1 MKELAM
7 LIAILKKIS
16 PAYFAVTG
24 VVFIVVVPAIIIA
37 AFPHDGLA
45 KSMTRTELPVG
56 GTAVLFTLAGAFWL
70 ARPLG
75 KQSGHWPDPK
85 AAHKELCRRAGQVS
99 MLAALAIYFT
109 AGLGVTVAYQ
119 GWGACEG
126 YLREHILDGFGCVAF
141 FAAGWSQLERHPRQV
156 PAAEQLSKAT
166 IMLSAAT
173 AGIAAAA
180 AFVAGGVHL
189 DIGLIAVVGFG
200 YGCFIWGCITS
211 RFGLLEF
218 ALKKRGG
225 RGAINQEYG
234 RAVQEYL
241 PRSATLVSGGT
252 MAKPAPPAA
261 AAVDTAG

>member
-1 MKELAM
+1 M
-7 LIAILKKIS
+7 LKKIS
-16 PAYFAVTG
+16 PAYFA
-24 VVFIVVVPAIIIA
+24 FIGLVLVVVMPAIIIVT
-37 AFPHDGLA
+37 FPHDGLA
-45 KSMTRTELPVG
+45 RSMTRTELPVG
-56 GTAVLFTLAGAFWL
+56 ATAVLFALAGAFWL

-75 KQSGHWPDPK
+75 KQSGHWPDSK

-126 YLREHILDGFGCVAF
+126 YLRAHLLDGFGCVAF
-141 FAAGWSQLERHPRQV
+141 FAAGWSQLEKHPRRV

-180 AFVAGGVHL
+180 GFVAGGVHL

-211 RFGLLEF
+211 RFGILEF
-218 ALKKRGG
+218 ALKRRDG
-225 RGAINQEYG
+225 RGEINEEYG
-234 RAVQEYL
+234 RAVQAYL
-241 PRSATLVSGGT
+241 PRSATLVPGGST
-252 MAKPAPPAA
+252 TKPAPAA
-261 AAVDTAG
+261 APASDAVG